1 MGRMG
6 FGSGDARARWARAGG
21 FGLPRVLTAVALS
34 ASLVGATLAT
44 LAPASA
50 ANAAPRETSVYL
62 VTLDGAGQ
70 AGYQGP
76 LPSWV
81 YRAVLLETQADLLDE
96 LGVDTALYRW
106 TTALNGFAAELTPG
120 QAETLRGDERVA
132 LVERNTVR
140 PLAGAPGAGAGL
152 GRPHPGRGGA
162 GQVVGMVDTGLWPES
177 SLFAAVPGLGH
188 PPRHFHGE
196 CAAGEDWAPD
206 DCNRKVVGARWFV
219 AGFGQANVRSS
230 SSLSPLDDNGHG
242 TQMASITAGNAGV
255 SVQVPGQRLGPYGG
269 VAPQSRI
276 AVYKACW
283 SAPDPADDGCATA
296 DLVTAIDRAT
306 SDGVDVLNLSVGGPS
321 TMDTVERAL
330 LGAAEKDIVVVA
342 AAGNRGRAM
351 YAAHP
356 SPWVTSVGGTTGD
369 VRLGSVDLP
378 GKAALSGAMA
388 SSRPAGPAR
397 LVVGATVPARG
408 ASRASARICRPG
420 SLDASR
426 TEGAIVLCQRG
437 GIGRVVKSQAVE
449 QADGVGMVLGNV
461 SPGGVESDLH
471 SVPTVHL
478 PREAATTLRRW
489 AAGHP
494 RGRVTLTP
502 AGLLNPAR
510 KVTSWSS
517 SGDPTATLV
526 KPDLVA
532 PAVGILGA
540 VPPSVRDTRWD
551 FVTGTSAATAWTSG
565 LALRL
570 LADHRWSA
578 DVVRSALVTS
588 ATSVTGHPSA
598 LSEGAGRPR
607 LPRAQ
612 RPGLAYRVPTSDYRA
627 WLGGN
632 LERELNAPSIL
643 LPHDR
648 TRAARSITNVGH
660 RPATFSVSVT
670 GFAEHRVSVTPTT
683 VRLAPGRTATFR
695 VRASGPVRTGPVDDG
710 WITWLSANGTSARI
724 PVVLT
729 R

>member
-6 FGSGDARARWARAGG
+6 FGRGDARARSVRRRGL
-21 FGLPRVLTAVALS
+21 GLPRVLTAVALS
-34 ASLVGATLAT
+34 TALTGAALGTLASSS
-44 LAPASA
+44 SA
-50 ANAAPRETSVYL
+50 TAAPGETSVYL
-62 VTLDGAGQ
+62 VTLDGPGL
-70 AGYQGP
+70 AGYHGP
-76 LPSWV
+76 LAAWV
-81 YRAVLLETQADLLDE
+81 YRSMLLGTQTDLLDE
-96 LGVDTALYRW
+96 IGGDAPLYRW

-120 QAETLRGDERVA
+120 QAEDLRLDDRVA
-132 LVERNTVR
+132 LVEKNSVR

-152 GRPHPGRGGA
+152 
-162 GQVVGMVDTGLWPES
+162 VVGMVDTGLWPES
-177 SLFAAVPGLGH
+177 SLFAAGTGLGR
-188 PPRHFHGE
+188 PPRGFHGE
-196 CAAGEDWAPD
+196 CMTGDAWAPD
-206 DCNRKVVGARWFV
+206 DCTRKVVGARWFV
-219 AGFGQANVRSS
+219 AGFGEANLRSS
-230 SSLSPLDDNGHG
+230 SSLSPQDDSGHG
-242 TQMASITAGNAGV
+242 TQMASIAAGNAGV

-269 VAPQSRI
+269 IAPQARI

-283 SAPDPADDGCATA
+283 SAPDPAHDGCATA

-330 LGAAEKDIVVVA
+330 LGAAEKDVVVIA
-342 AAGNRGRAM
+342 AAGNRGHAM

-378 GKAALSGAMA
+378 GGTELNGAMA

-397 LVVGATVPARG
+397 LVVGAKVPARG
-408 ASRASARICRPG
+408 ASRAAARICRPG

-426 TEGAIVLCQRG
+426 TEGAIVLCERG
-437 GIGRVVKSQAVE
+437 GIGRVVKSQAVD
-449 QADGVGMVLGNV
+449 QADGVGMVLANV

-478 PREAATTLRRW
+478 TRGAAATLRAWSAR
-489 AAGHP
+489 HP
-494 RGRVTLTP
+494 HGRVTLRP
-502 AGLLNPAR
+502 AGLRNPAR
-510 KVTSWSS
+510 RVTSWSS

-526 KPDLVA
+526 KPDVVA

-540 VPPSVRDTRWD
+540 VPPTVRGTRWD
-551 FVTGTSAATAWTSG
+551 FVTGTSAATAYTSG

-570 LADHRWSA
+570 RADHRWSA

-588 ATSVTGHPSA
+588 ATSVSGHPSA
-598 LSEGAGRPR
+598 LNEGAGLPR
-607 LPRAQ
+607 LARAQ
-612 RPGLAYRVPTSDYRA
+612 RPGLAYRVGTGDYRA
-627 WLGGN
+627 WLGGY
-632 LERELNAPSIL
+632 LVDELNAPSIL

-648 TRAARSITNVGH
+648 THAVRSITNIGH

-670 GFAEHRVSVTPTT
+670 GFAEHQLSVTPTT

-695 VRASGPVRTGPVDDG
+695 VRATGPERTGPVDDG
-710 WITWLSANGTSARI
+710 WITWVSPNGTSARI